1 MSGAVRELSRLTWPE
16 VDALERARTVALL
29 PVGAIEAHGPHLP
42 LGTDVIISRAMA
54 VAGARRLDARGY
66 FALLLPPIVY
76 SPAPFAAGFAGT
88 VSIRPSVMR
97 DQIIDVA
104 GALAG
109 HGFRCLA
116 IVNAHFDPAQ
126 VRVLRETVEHIRAA
140 GAPLVAFPDL
150 TRREV
155 AARLT
160 DEFRSG
166 ACHAGQYETS
176 IVLAEEPALVREKE
190 RSALEPYLRSLSDAI
205 REGMQS
211 FGEAGG
217 EQAYFGAPAAA
228 TADEGRATIDTLGAI
243 LEDEVIAVLERDR
256 ETGWPGKDR

>member
-1 MSGAVRELSRLTWPE
+1 MSDAVRELSRLTWPE
-16 VDALERARTVALL
+16 VDALERARTVAVL

-42 LGTDVIISRAMA
+42 LDTDVIISRAMA
-54 VAGARRLDARGY
+54 EAGARRLAGRGY
-66 FALLLPPIVY
+66 TALLLPPIVY

-88 VSIRPSVMR
+88 ISIRPSVMR

-104 GALAG
+104 AGLAG

-116 IVNAHFDPAQ
+116 IANAHFDPAQ
-126 VRVLRETVEHIRAA
+126 VRVLRETVDHIRAA

-150 TRREV
+150 TRRET

-176 IVLAEEPALVREKE
+176 IVLARHPDAVREAE
-190 RSALEPYLRSLSDAI
+190 RRGLEPHMRSLSDAI
-205 REGMQS
+205 REGVQS

-217 EQAYFGAPAAA
+217 EQAYYGAPAAA
-228 TADEGRATIDTLGAI
+228 TAVEARQTIETLGQI
-243 LEDEVIAVLERDR
+243 LEEEVVAVLERDR
-256 ETGWPGKDR
+256 EVGWPAR